1 MTAHRVG
8 DEQLPLTG
16 LEAGVSNL
24 IVDYQV
30 LEQSEQL
37 LTRLHQQIDGSSS
50 SLAVD
55 SDWGFGGVSSA
66 MGGFYG
72 DWSYHRQQILGR
84 MQTLHTMSTQSRQ
97 AFQGTDAKLAS
108 ELTKAHGTAKKG

>member
-1 MTAHRVG
+1 MS
-8 DEQLPLTG
+8 D
-16 LEAGVSNL
+16 L

-30 LEQSEQL
+30 LEQTEQL
-37 LTRLHQQIDGSSS
+37 MARLHGQISGSGTSA
-50 SLAVD
+50 LAGD
-55 SDWGFGGVSSA
+55 PDWGFGGVSAA

-108 ELTKAHGTAKKG
+108 ELTKAHDTAKKV